1 MAPLA
6 ESPSMDVERTMAHE
20 HDYFIGRQPILNA
33 SQEIIGFELLFRA
46 AAHHQ
51 HAVYED
57 QAQAA
62 ASVINAMLTDF
73 GLQNLLGDKSGFI
86 NITGTM
92 LGSEILELLPASQSV
107 LELVESITLDDT
119 ALLHCCSLKALGFRI
134 ALDDH
139 QYDPA
144 LADFYNLVDIVK
156 IDLLATDPAKLP
168 EIAANFK
175 PYPVQL
181 LAERVETF
189 EIFELCRDCGFT
201 LFQGYF
207 FERPSIISHKR
218 VDTSVMAMMRLLQQ
232 LSGKTDIDA
241 IEETFREN
249 PELTYQ
255 LLKLVNSVMVGTR
268 DRIKSLR
275 HAIML
280 LGLIQLRRW
289 VQLSLYAGKD
299 DTEPD
304 SPLLEMAAV
313 RGRLMEQLMQGPSS
327 PDPAF
332 PEPAEA
338 AFLTGIISLLD
349 ALYETSMEQI
359 VANFNL
365 SEELASALLRH
376 EGRLGQ
382 LLFLAKKLEH
392 SDFSEVQELLDNL
405 SISQEQLLQAQLEA
419 FNWRY
424 AVIGADKPSD

>member
-1 MAPLA
+1 MAPQA
-6 ESPSMDVERTMAHE
+6 ESPSKNVENTMAGKHE
-20 HDYFIGRQPILNA
+20 YFIGRQPILNTN
-33 SQEIIGFELLFRA
+33 QEIVGFELLFRA

-51 HAVYED
+51 HAIYED

-86 NITGTM
+86 NITASM

-119 ALLHCCSLKALGFRI
+119 ALLHCCALKALGFRI

-175 PYPVQL
+175 PYPIQL

-207 FERPSIISHKR
+207 FERPAIISHKR
-218 VDTSVMAMMRLLQQ
+218 IDASGMAMMRLLQQ
-232 LSGKTDIDA
+232 LSRKTDIDA
-241 IEETFREN
+241 IEEIFREN
-249 PELTYQ
+249 PELTCQ

-313 RGRLMEQLMQGPSS
+313 RGRLMEQLMQVPS
-327 PDPAF
+327 PDSAF

-349 ALYETSMEQI
+349 ALYETSMDQI
-359 VANFNL
+359 VTNFNL

>member
-1 MAPLA
+1 MYRIFNDLPFHMERQVFLWAPL
-6 ESPSMDVERTMAHE
+6 EQRPSINAGKTMAGK
-20 HDYFIGRQPILNA
+20 HDYFIGRQPILNINK
-33 SQEIIGFELLFRA
+33 EIIGFELLFRA
-46 AAHHQ
+46 AGHHQ

-57 QAQAA
+57 QTQAA
-62 ASVINAMLTDF
+62 ASVINAMLSDF
-73 GLQNLLGDKSGFI
+73 GLQNLLGDKCGFI
-86 NITGTM
+86 NITATM

-107 LELVESITLDDT
+107 LELVESITLDET
-119 ALLHCCSLKALGFRI
+119 ALLHCCALKALDFRI

-156 IDLLATDPAKLP
+156 IDLLATDHAKLP
-168 EIAANFK
+168 EIVANFK

-189 EIFELCRDCGFT
+189 EIFELCRACGFT

-207 FERPSIISHKR
+207 FERPAIISHKR
-218 VDTSVMAMMRLLQQ
+218 IDSSGMAMMRLLQQ
-232 LSGKTDIDA
+232 LSRKSDINA
-241 IEETFREN
+241 IEEIFREN
-249 PELTYQ
+249 LELTYQ

-313 RGRLMEQLMQGPSS
+313 RGRLMEQLMHGQLRFWPKNSNIRTFPRCRGSWTACRSAESSCCRPSWRPLIGVTPSS
-327 PDPAF
+327 
-332 PEPAEA
+332 EQR
-338 AFLTGIISLLD
+338 
-349 ALYETSMEQI
+349 TSSPTSPCLM
-359 VANFNL
+359 
-365 SEELASALLRH
+365 
-376 EGRLGQ
+376 
-382 LLFLAKKLEH
+382 
-392 SDFSEVQELLDNL
+392 
-405 SISQEQLLQAQLEA
+405 
-419 FNWRY
+419 
-424 AVIGADKPSD
+424 